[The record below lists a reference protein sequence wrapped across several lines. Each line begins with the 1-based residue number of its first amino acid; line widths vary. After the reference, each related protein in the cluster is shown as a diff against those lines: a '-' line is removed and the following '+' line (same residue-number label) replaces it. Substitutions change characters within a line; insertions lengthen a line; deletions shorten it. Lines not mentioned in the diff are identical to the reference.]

1 MYEQELRAAERLAEQ
16 MATDGRRCVEAASVP
31 AEMVRAAGA
40 VGAVALHASS
50 ARGQLRLVPHP
61 NENENGNFPE
71 IELAQIQEKPAD
83 LEVGVGL
90 HTGFH
95 RKDAPNEDALF
106 EIHGTRTA
114 GEGLQQIGLF
124 VVADG
129 MGRAGIA
136 HEASRLA
143 IATLCAVMA
152 PALSGSTES
161 VCASLLKEGVLSANL
176 AVYRR
181 NRELAERKTGTSMTA
196 ALMLGSIVSIASVG
210 NSRAYLYRQKQGLLQ
225 VTQDHTIA
233 AIRGLAVS
241 AQGKH
246 TAARQGILERY
257 LGRQA
262 LVEVDLFTVNI
273 RAGDILMLCSR
284 GLWGM
289 VGDAELA
296 QILATPGQ
304 HPSQLS
310 SMLVQQAL
318 NYGGVENISVIVVRC
333 PAGQDEE

>member
-1 MYEQELRAAERLAEQ
+1 MYEQELRAAEQ
-16 MATDGRRCVEAASVP
+16 MATGGVRRAEAPFVP

-40 VGAVALHASS
+40 VGAVAQYTSP
-50 ARGQLRLVPHP
+50 ARGQLRLVPQP
-61 NENENGNFPE
+61 DENENGDFPE
-71 IELAQIQEKPAD
+71 IELAQVQEKPAN

-90 HTGFH
+90 HPGFH
-95 RKDAPNEDALF
+95 RKNAPNKDALF

-114 GEGLQQIGLF
+114 GEGLQQVGLF

-129 MGRAGIA
+129 MGSRGVA
-136 HEASRLA
+136 HEVSRLA
-143 IATLCAVMA
+143 ISTLCAVMV
-152 PALSGSTES
+152 PALPGSTEI
-161 VCASLLKEGVLSANL
+161 VCTDLLKEGVQSANL

-210 NSRAYLYRQKQGLLQ
+210 NSRAYLYRQRQGLLQ
-225 VTQDHTIA
+225 VTQDHTTA
-233 AIRGLAVS
+233 AIGGLAVS

-246 TAARQGILERY
+246 AAARQGILERY

-262 LVEVDLFTVNI
+262 LVEVDLFTVNM

-289 VGDAELA
+289 VGDEELG
-296 QILATPGQ
+296 QILATPGLR
-304 HPSQLS
+304 PSQLS
-310 SMLVQQAL
+310 STLVQRAL